1 MAAADLRE
9 TGPLRRG
16 TALASTYR
24 LQLRTP
30 ASDPD
35 GRGFTLADAEELVPY
50 LADLGVGS
58 VYLSPVLR
66 ATPGST
72 HGYDVVDPTIVAEEL
87 GGIDALRSLRRA
99 CRAHGLGVV
108 VDIVPN
114 HLGVDQPAANPWWW
128 DALRRGPESP
138 HFAFF
143 DFDTEP
149 GNGVDGRIA
158 IPVLGSPDDV
168 EQLVVVTPTDTG
180 SGTESGSGEAG
191 SAEAGSAEAELHFYD
206 HRFPVAPGT
215 GEGTAQ
221 QVHDRQHYRLV
232 HWREPLLGYRRFFT
246 VTGLA
251 GLRQEDP
258 AVFDAT
264 HAEVRRW
271 CEEDL
276 VDGIRVDHPDGLAD
290 PVGYARRLR
299 ELAGD
304 DRWLLVEKILA
315 PGSESTPPE
324 VLEPAMGVDGTT
336 GYDALRLIDQMLVDH
351 SGRARL
357 SEMATRYCGGPGDEE
372 QVHEQSTRLKR
383 TIVTEDLAPE
393 LARLARAV
401 RRDAAAGPAPDEV
414 DRDRTGGDDDEAA
427 LREAL
432 VSVIAHTPVYR
443 ADYPVLRGTLPAIL
457 EDLQHQR
464 PELSSALRL
473 VAGALAR
480 EGEASIRL
488 AQVTGAA
495 TAKAEEDRLFYR
507 LGRLVSL
514 NEVGGSPGRMG
525 IPVGAFHLS
534 MAERAVATPLAM
546 TALSTHD
553 TKRGEDVR
561 ARISV
566 LSQLPDEWAE
576 LVAEVFRAFPPP
588 AEDAGYFLLQVI
600 VGVWPESGGPGE
612 DLRSRLHDYAEKA
625 LREAAVHTTWTEQD
639 GDFESDA
646 HRWIDT
652 LLDSGG
658 ALLAPFVERIAP
670 AGRDNSLIAKA
681 TQLLSPG
688 VPDVYQGTEVWEDS
702 LVDPDNRR
710 FVDYRPLRSGAV
722 ARSGHPKFVLVR
734 EALRIRRAH
743 PEDLAGG
750 AHLPLPVQGPAAAD
764 VVAFTRSV
772 AGRPAVGMI
781 ARRRT
786 AVVGAADVTGT
797 SVQLPDGEWV
807 VRPDGPSIS
816 GRVDVGDLL
825 SGSPVV
831 LIVREAD

>member
-1 MAAADLRE
+1 MAAADLTG

-24 LQLRTP
+24 IQLRTP

-35 GRGFTLADAEELVPY
+35 GRGFVLADVEALVPY

-58 VYLSPVLR
+58 VYLSPILE

-72 HGYDVVDPTIVAEEL
+72 HGYDVVDPTTVAAEL
-87 GGIDALRSLRRA
+87 GGISALRSLRAA
-99 CRAHGLGVV
+99 CREHDLGLV

-114 HLGVDQPAANPWWW
+114 HLGVDRPAANRWWW

-138 HFAFF
+138 YFTYF

-149 GNGVDGRIA
+149 ANGADGRIA
-158 IPVLGSPDDV
+158 IPVLGSPEDV
-168 EQLVVVTPTDTG
+168 DQLVVVTPTDTATDTDT
-180 SGTESGSGEAG
+180 SDTDA
-191 SAEAGSAEAELHFYD
+191 AEAELHFYD

-215 GEGTAQ
+215 GGGTAQ

-264 HAEVRRW
+264 HAEVARW

-290 PVGYARRLR
+290 PVGYTRRLR
-299 ELAGD
+299 GLAGE

-315 PGSESTPPE
+315 PSE
-324 VLEPAMGVDGTT
+324 VLEPAMPVDGTT
-336 GYDALRLIDQMLVDH
+336 GYDALRLIDQMLVDR
-351 SGRARL
+351 GGQARL
-357 SEMATRYCGGPGDEE
+357 TELASRYCGGPGDEE
-372 QVHEQSTRLKR
+372 QVHDQSARLKR
-383 TIVTEDLAPE
+383 QIVLEDLAPE
-393 LARLARAV
+393 LGRLTRAV
-401 RRDAAAGPAPDEV
+401 RREAALGREPSV
-414 DRDRTGGDDDEAA
+414 VTGGDDEGAL

-432 VSVIAHTPVYR
+432 VSVIERTPAYR

-457 EDLQHQR
+457 DDLHRDR
-464 PELSSALRL
+464 PELAPVLGL

-480 EGEASIRL
+480 GAEASSRL

-525 IPVGAFHLS
+525 MQVEAFHLA
-534 MAERAVATPLAM
+534 MAERALASPLAM

-566 LSQLPDEWAE
+566 LSQLSDEWAD
-576 LVAEVFRAFPPP
+576 LVSEVFRTFPPP

-600 VGVWPESGGPGE
+600 VGVWPERDDPAD
-612 DLRSRLHDYAEKA
+612 DLRSRLHDYADKA
-625 LREAAVHTTWTEQD
+625 LREAAVHTTWTDQD
-639 GDFESDA
+639 ADFESAA

-658 ALLAPFVERIAP
+658 ALLTPFVDRIAP
-670 AGRDNSLIAKA
+670 AGRDNSLIAKS

-710 FVDYRPLRSGAV
+710 FVDYEPLRSGAV
-722 ARSGHPKFVLVR
+722 ARGGHPKFALVR

-743 PEDLAGG
+743 PAAMAAG
-750 AHLPLPVQGPAAAD
+750 AHVPLPVRGPAAAD
-764 VVAFTRSV
+764 VVAFTRFV
-772 AGRPAVGMI
+772 DGRATVGMI

-786 AVVGAADVTGT
+786 AVVGAGEFGGT
-797 SVQLPDGEWV
+797 EVLLPEGTWV
-807 VRPDGPSIS
+807 VRPDGSSIS

-825 SGSPVV
+825 AVSPVV
-831 LIVREAD
+831 LIVRSDD

>member
-1 MAAADLRE
+1 MATDDLSVS
-9 TGPLRRG
+9 GPLRRG
-16 TALASTYR
+16 AALASTYR

-35 GRGFTLADAEELVPY
+35 GRGFTLADARDLVPY

-58 VYLSPVLR
+58 VYLSPILE

-72 HGYDVVDPTIVAEEL
+72 HGYDVVDPTAVSAEL
-87 GGIDALRSLRRA
+87 GGIEALRALRAA
-99 CRAHGLGVV
+99 CREHGLGLV

-114 HLGVDQPAANPWWW
+114 HLGVDEPRANPWWW
-128 DALRRGPESP
+128 DALRRGPGSP
-138 HFAFF
+138 YFRYF

-149 GNGVDGRIA
+149 GNGAHGKIA
-158 IPVLGSPDDV
+158 LPVLGSPDD
-168 EQLVVVTPTDTG
+168 LG
-180 SGTESGSGEAG
+180 HL
-191 SAEAGSAEAELHFYD
+191 ELLGDGDELLLGFYE

-215 GEGTAQ
+215 GDGTARE
-221 QVHDRQHYRLV
+221 VHDRQHYRLV

-276 VDGIRVDHPDGLAD
+276 VDGIRVDHPDGLTD

-315 PGSESTPPE
+315 PDE
-324 VLEPAMGVDGTT
+324 VLDPAMGVDGTT
-336 GYDALRLIDQMLVDH
+336 GYDALRLVDQMLVDH
-351 SGRARL
+351 RGQDRL
-357 SEMATRYCGGPGDEE
+357 TGLAARYCGGPGDEE
-372 QVHEQSTRLKR
+372 QVHRQSAALKR
-383 TIVTEDLAPE
+383 EIVREDLAPE

-401 RRDAAAGPAPDEV
+401 RRDAATTPVSAGTATIGVGHGDHH
-414 DRDRTGGDDDEAA
+414 DDDNADDTA

-432 VSVIAHTPVYR
+432 VSVIAETPVYR
-443 ADYPVLRGTLPAIL
+443 ADYPVLRGTLPSIL
-457 EDLQHQR
+457 EDLLRRR
-464 PELSSALRL
+464 PELSAALAT
-473 VAGALAR
+473 VAGALSR
-480 EGEASIRL
+480 GGEASARL

-525 IPVGAFHLS
+525 MPVEAFHLA
-534 MAERAVATPLAM
+534 MAERASATPLTL

-566 LSQLPDEWAE
+566 LSQVPDEWAD
-576 LVAEVFRAFPPP
+576 LVERVFAAFPPP

-600 VGVWPESGGPGE
+600 VGVWPEHDGPGDE
-612 DLRSRLHDYAEKA
+612 LRTRLHDYADKA
-625 LREAAVHTTWTEQD
+625 MREAAVHTTWTDQD
-639 GDFESDA
+639 PGFESA
-646 HRWIDT
+646 VHEWIDA
-652 LLDSGG
+652 LLGSG
-658 ALLAPFVERIAP
+658 ASLLAPFVERIAP
-670 AGRDNSLIAKA
+670 PGRDNALVAKA
-681 TQLLSPG
+681 VQLLSPG
-688 VPDVYQGTEVWEDS
+688 VPDVYQGTEVWDDS

-710 FVDYRPLRSGAV
+710 PVDYGPLRSGAV
-722 ARSGHPKFVLVR
+722 ARSGHPKVALVR

-743 PEDLAGG
+743 PADLAGG
-750 AHLPLPVQGPAAAD
+750 AHVPLPVHGPAGAD

-772 AGRPAVGMI
+772 DGRPAVGLI

-786 AVVGAADVTGT
+786 AVVSADDLVGT
-797 SVQLPDGEWV
+797 SVALPEGTWT
-807 VRPDGPSIS
+807 VRPDGASIS
-816 GRVDVGDLL
+816 GRVDPGELL
-825 SGSPVV
+825 SESPVV
-831 LIVREAD
+831 LIVREDG

>member
-1 MAAADLRE
+1 MS
-9 TGPLRRG
+9 RG
-16 TALASTYR
+16 AALASTYR
-24 LQLRTP
+24 VQLRTP
-30 ASDPD
+30 SSDPD
-35 GRGFTLADAEELVPY
+35 GRGFTLADARELVPY

-58 VYLSPVLR
+58 VYLSPVLT

-72 HGYDVVDPTIVAEEL
+72 HGYDVVDPTTVSPEL
-87 GGIDALRSLRRA
+87 GGIEGLRSLRAA
-99 CRAHGLGVV
+99 CRAHGLGLV

-114 HLGVDQPAANPWWW
+114 HLGVEEPAANAWWW
-128 DALRRGPESP
+128 DALRRGPDSP
-138 HFAFF
+138 YSSYF

-149 GNGVDGRIA
+149 DNGAAGRIA
-158 IPVLGSPDDV
+158 IPVLGSPEDV
-168 EQLVVVTPTDTG
+168 ADLVVVPAA
-180 SGTESGSGEAG
+180 GTADSDSGEF
-191 SAEAGSAEAELHFYD
+191 ELHFYD

-215 GEGTAQ
+215 EEGTAQ
-221 QVHDRQHYRLV
+221 EVHDRQHYRLV

-290 PVGYARRLR
+290 PVGYGRRLR
-299 ELAGD
+299 ELAGE

-315 PGSESTPPE
+315 PDE

-336 GYDALRLIDQMLVDH
+336 GYDALRLIDQVLVDH
-351 SGRARL
+351 RGRARL
-357 SEMATRYCGGPGDEE
+357 TELAERYCGGPGDEA
-372 QVHEQSTRLKR
+372 QVHEQSALLKR
-383 TIVTEDLAPE
+383 QIVTEDLAPE

-401 RRDAAAGPAPDEV
+401 RRDAGVGGGIGAAALV
-414 DRDRTGGDDDEAA
+414 DHRDAVDHTHDDDDEDAE

-432 VSVIAHTPVYR
+432 VSVIARTPVYR
-443 ADYPVLRGTLPAIL
+443 GDYPVLRGTLPAIL
-457 EDLQHQR
+457 DDLQRER
-464 PELSSALRL
+464 PELTSVLPL

-480 EGEASIRL
+480 AGEASARL

-525 IPVGAFHLS
+525 LSVDAFHLA
-534 MAERAVATPLAM
+534 MAERAGSAPLTL

-566 LSQLPDEWAE
+566 LSQVPEEWAGF
-576 LVAEVFRAFPPP
+576 VAEVFAAFPPP
-588 AEDAGYFLLQVI
+588 AQDAGYFLLQVI
-600 VGVWPESGGPGE
+600 VGVWPELGGPTDE
-612 DLRSRLHDYAEKA
+612 LRSRLHEYAEKA
-625 LREAAVHTTWTEQD
+625 MREAAVHTTWTDQD
-639 GDFESDA
+639 AEFESAA
-646 HRWIDT
+646 HQWIDT
-652 LLDSGG
+652 LLDSG
-658 ALLAPFVERIAP
+658 APLVAPFVGRIAP

-681 TQLLSPG
+681 LQLLSPG

-710 FVDYRPLRSGAV
+710 FVDYGPLRSGAV
-722 ARSGHPKFVLVR
+722 ARAGHAKFTLVR
-734 EALRIRRAH
+734 EALRPRRAH
-743 PEDLAGG
+743 PEAMAAGP
-750 AHLPLPVQGPAAAD
+750 HVPLPVQGPAAGD
-764 VVAFTRSV
+764 VVAFTRAV
-772 AGRPAVGMI
+772 DGRPLIGMI

-786 AVVGAADVTGT
+786 AVVGAGDFEGT
-797 SVQLPDGEWV
+797 VVLLPEGSWA
-807 VRPDGPSIS
+807 VRPDGASIS
-816 GRVDVGDLL
+816 GRVDLGELL
-825 SGSPVV
+825 SETAVV
-831 LIVREAD
+831 LIVREDG

>member
-1 MAAADLRE
+1 MAAAGLPG

-16 TALASTYR
+16 AALASTYR
-24 LQLRTP
+24 VQLRTP

-35 GRGFTLADAEELVPY
+35 GRGFTLADVEELLPY

-58 VYLSPVLR
+58 VYLSPLLT

-72 HGYDVVDPTIVAEEL
+72 HGYDVVDPTTVSPDL
-87 GGIDALRSLRRA
+87 GGISGLRSLRAA
-99 CRAHGLGVV
+99 CRAHGLGLV

-114 HLGVDQPAANPWWW
+114 HLGVDQPAANAWWW
-128 DALRRGPESP
+128 DALRRGPDSP
-138 HFAFF
+138 HFSFF
-143 DFDTEP
+143 DFDTESA
-149 GNGVDGRIA
+149 NGADGRIA

-168 EQLVVVTPTDTG
+168 EHLVVVPSSDTG
-180 SGTESGSGEAG
+180 SDSDTG
-191 SAEAGSAEAELHFYD
+191 EAELHFYD
-206 HRFPVAPGT
+206 HRFPIAPGT
-215 GEGTAQ
+215 DHGSPQE
-221 QVHDRQHYRLV
+221 VHDRQHYRLV

-290 PVGYARRLR
+290 PVGYGRRLR

-315 PGSESTPPE
+315 PDE

-336 GYDALRLIDQMLVDH
+336 GYDALRLIDQLLVDP
-351 SGRARL
+351 SGRDRL
-357 SEMATRYCGGPGDEE
+357 TGLAEHYCGGAGDEE
-372 QVHEQSTRLKR
+372 YVHAQSALLKR
-383 TIVTEDLAPE
+383 RIVTEDLAPE

-401 RRDAAAGPAPDEV
+401 RRDAGVGAAPSGGPVPPS
-414 DRDRTGGDDDEAA
+414 GDDHDDDNEAT

-432 VSVIAHTPVYR
+432 VSVIARTPVYR
-443 ADYPVLRGTLPAIL
+443 GDYPVLRGTLPAIL
-457 EDLQHQR
+457 DDLQRER
-464 PELSSALRL
+464 PESAPALRL
-473 VAGALAR
+473 VGGALAR
-480 EGEASIRL
+480 GGEASARL

-525 IPVGAFHLS
+525 MSVEAFHLT
-534 MAERAVATPLAM
+534 MAERAGAAPLTL

-566 LSQLPDEWAE
+566 LSQLPDEWAGFVDE
-576 LVAEVFRAFPPP
+576 LFAAYPPP

-600 VGVWPESGGPGE
+600 VGVWPELGGPTE
-612 DLRSRLHDYAEKA
+612 DLRSRLHAYAEKA
-625 LREAAVHTTWTEQD
+625 MREAAVHTTWTDQD
-639 GDFESDA
+639 PEFESAA
-646 HRWIDT
+646 HQWIDT
-652 LLDSGG
+652 LLESGAG
-658 ALLAPFVERIAP
+658 LIAPFVERIAP

-681 TQLLSPG
+681 LQLLSPG

-710 FVDYRPLRSGAV
+710 FVDYGPLRTGAV
-722 ARSGHPKFVLVR
+722 ARAGHPKFTLVR
-734 EALRIRRAH
+734 EALRLRRAH
-743 PEDLAGG
+743 PEAMAAGP
-750 AHLPLPVQGPAAAD
+750 HVPLPVQGPAAGD
-764 VVAFTRSV
+764 VVAFTRTV
-772 AGRPAVGMI
+772 DGRAAVGMI

-786 AVVGAADVTGT
+786 AVMAASGFAGT
-797 SVQLPDGEWV
+797 VVLLPEGSWA
-807 VRPDGPSIS
+807 VRPEGARIS
-816 GRVDVGDLL
+816 GRVDIGELL
-825 SGSPVV
+825 SATAVV
-831 LIVREAD
+831 LIVRDED

>member
-1 MAAADLRE
+1 MAAAELPGA
-9 TGPLRRG
+9 GPLRRG
-16 TALASTYR
+16 AALASTYR
-24 LQLRTP
+24 VQLRTP

-35 GRGFTLADAEELVPY
+35 GRGFVLADVEDLVPY

-58 VYLSPVLR
+58 VYLSPMMT

-72 HGYDVVDPTIVAEEL
+72 HGYDVVDPTTVAEEL
-87 GGIDALRSLRRA
+87 GGIDALRSLRQA
-99 CRAHGLGVV
+99 CRAHGLGVI

-114 HLGVDQPAANPWWW
+114 HLGVDQPVANRWWW
-128 DALRRGPESP
+128 DALRRGPDSP
-138 HFAFF
+138 YFTYF

-149 GNGVDGRIA
+149 ANGADGRIA

-168 EQLVVVTPTDTG
+168 EQLVVVTPT
-180 SGTESGSGEAG
+180 S
-191 SAEAGSAEAELHFYD
+191 SAETELHFYD

-264 HAEVRRW
+264 HSEVRRW

-315 PGSESTPPE
+315 PAE
-324 VLEPAMGVDGTT
+324 VLEPAMPVDGTT
-336 GYDALRLIDQMLVDH
+336 GYDALRLIDQMLVDN

-357 SEMATRYCGGPGDEE
+357 TELAERYSGGPGDEE
-372 QVHEQSTRLKR
+372 QVHEQSALLKR
-383 TIVTEDLAPE
+383 QIVAEDLAPE

-401 RRDAAAGPAPDEV
+401 LRDATGGQEPSGV
-414 DRDRTGGDDDEAA
+414 TGGDDEDAL

-432 VSVIAHTPVYR
+432 VSVIAQTPAYR
-443 ADYPVLRGTLPAIL
+443 ADYPVLRGTLPSIL
-457 EDLQHQR
+457 EDLQRQR
-464 PELSSALRL
+464 PELSPALRL
-473 VAGALAR
+473 VAGALAHG
-480 EGEASIRL
+480 GEASIRL

-525 IPVGAFHLS
+525 LPVDAFHLA
-534 MAERAVATPLAM
+534 MAERALATPLAM

-566 LSQLPDEWAE
+566 ISQVPEEWAD
-576 LVAEVFRAFPPP
+576 LVSEVFREFPPP
-588 AEDAGYFLLQVI
+588 AEDTGYFLLQVI
-600 VGVWPESGGPGE
+600 VGVWPESGEPTG

-625 LREAAVHTTWTEQD
+625 LREAAVHTTWTDQD
-639 GDFESDA
+639 GDFESAA

-658 ALLAPFVERIAP
+658 ALLNPFVDRIAP

-710 FVDYRPLRSGAV
+710 FVDYEPLRSGAV
-722 ARSGHPKFVLVR
+722 ARSGHPKFALVR

-743 PEDLAGG
+743 PAAMAAG
-750 AHLPLPVQGPAAAD
+750 AHVPLPVQGPAAAD
-764 VVAFTRSV
+764 VVAFSRIV
-772 AGRPAVGMI
+772 DGRAAVGMI

-786 AVVGAADVTGT
+786 AVMAASDFTGT
-797 SVQLPDGEWV
+797 VVLLPEGTWA
-807 VRPDGPSIS
+807 VRPDGSPIS
-816 GRVDVGDLL
+816 GQVDIGDLL
-825 SGSPVV
+825 DGSPVV
-831 LIVREAD
+831 LIVREDG

>member
-1 MAAADLRE
+1 MAHEDRAGAGALS
-9 TGPLRRG
+9 RG
-16 TALASTYR
+16 AALASTYR

-30 ASDPD
+30 ASDPN
-35 GRGFTLADAEELVPY
+35 GRGFVLADVEDLVPY

-58 VYLSPVLR
+58 VYLSPILE

-72 HGYDVVDPTIVAEEL
+72 HGYDVVDPTRVAAEL
-87 GGIDALRSLRRA
+87 GGIDALRSLRA
-99 CRAHGLGVV
+99 TCREHGLGVV

-114 HLGVDQPAANPWWW
+114 HLGVDRPTANRWWW

-138 HFAFF
+138 YFSYF

-149 GNGVDGRIA
+149 ANGADGRIA
-158 IPVLGSPDDV
+158 IPVLGSPEDV
-168 EQLVVVTPTDTG
+168 GELVVVTPTDTDT
-180 SGTESGSGEAG
+180 SDSDA
-191 SAEAGSAEAELHFYD
+191 AEAELRFYD

-215 GEGTAQ
+215 GGGTAQ
-221 QVHDRQHYRLV
+221 EVHDRQHYRLV

-299 ELAGD
+299 GLAGE

-315 PGSESTPPE
+315 PAE
-324 VLEPAMGVDGTT
+324 VLDPAMPVDGTT
-336 GYDALRLIDQMLVDH
+336 GYDALRLIDQILVDP
-351 SGRARL
+351 GGQARL
-357 SEMATRYCGGPGDEE
+357 TEQAARYCGGPGDEE
-372 QVHEQSTRLKR
+372 QVHEQSARLKR
-383 TIVTEDLAPE
+383 QIVLEDLAPE
-393 LARLARAV
+393 LGRLTRAV
-401 RRDAAAGPAPDEV
+401 RRDAAVGRDASEV
-414 DRDRTGGDDDEAA
+414 TSGDDDEEAQ
-427 LREAL
+427 LRETL

-443 ADYPVLRGTLPAIL
+443 ADYPVLRGTLPGIL
-457 EDLQHQR
+457 EGLHRDR
-464 PELSSALRL
+464 PELGPALGL

-480 EGEASIRL
+480 AAEASVRL

-525 IPVGAFHLS
+525 LPVDAFHLA
-534 MAERAVATPLAM
+534 MAERARATPLAM

-566 LSQLPDEWAE
+566 LSQLPDEWAH
-576 LVAEVFRAFPPP
+576 LVSEVFRSFPPP

-600 VGVWPESGGPGE
+600 VGVWPAGDDLDGHELPD
-612 DLRSRLHDYAEKA
+612 DLRPRLHDYAEKA
-625 LREAAVHTTWTEQD
+625 LREAAVHTTWTSQD
-639 GDFESDA
+639 GDFESAA
-646 HRWIDT
+646 HGWIDT

-658 ALLAPFVERIAP
+658 ALLTPFVERIAP
-670 AGRDNSLIAKA
+670 AGRDNSLIAKT

-710 FVDYRPLRSGAV
+710 FVDYEPLRSGAV
-722 ARSGHPKFVLVR
+722 ARGGHPKFALVR
-734 EALRIRRAH
+734 EVLRFRRSH
-743 PEDLAGG
+743 PASMATGPHLA
-750 AHLPLPVQGPAAAD
+750 LPVQGPSSGD
-764 VVAFTRSV
+764 VVAFARIV
-772 AGRPAVGMI
+772 DGHAAIGMI

-786 AVVGAADVTGT
+786 AVLGADDFRGT
-797 SVQLPDGEWV
+797 EVVLPAGTWV
-807 VRPDGPSIS
+807 VRPGGPVIS
-816 GRVDVGDLL
+816 SRVDVGDLL
-825 SGSPVV
+825 VGSPVV
-831 LIVREAD
+831 LLVREDD

>member
-1 MAAADLRE
+1 MAAADSRGPGA
-9 TGPLRRG
+9 GPLARAG
-16 TALASTYR
+16 ALSSTYR
-24 LQLRTP
+24 VQLRTP
-30 ASDPD
+30 SSDPD
-35 GRGFTLADAEELVPY
+35 GRGFTLADVRDLVPY

-58 VYLSPVLR
+58 VYLSPLLT

-72 HGYDVVDPTIVAEEL
+72 HGYDVVDPTTVSPEL
-87 GGIDALRSLRRA
+87 GGISGLRSLRAA
-99 CRAHGLGVV
+99 CRAHGLGIV

-114 HLGVDQPAANPWWW
+114 HLGVEDPAAGAWWW
-128 DALRRGPESP
+128 DALRRGPDSP
-138 HFAFF
+138 YFSFF

-149 GNGVDGRIA
+149 GNGADGKIA
-158 IPVLGSPDDV
+158 LPVLGSPDDV
-168 EQLVVVTPTDTG
+168 ADLVVVPSDPRTDTDTRTGTG
-180 SGTESGSGEAG
+180 SG
-191 SAEAGSAEAELHFYD
+191 EAELHFYD

-215 GEGTAQ
+215 GQGSPQE
-221 QVHDRQHYRLV
+221 VHDRQHYRLV

-290 PVGYARRLR
+290 PVGYGRRLR
-299 ELAGD
+299 ALAGN

-315 PGSESTPPE
+315 PGTGSTPPE
-324 VLEPAMGVDGTT
+324 ALEPAMGVDGTT
-336 GYDALRLIDQMLVDH
+336 GYDALRLIDQVLVDPQ
-351 SGRARL
+351 GRGRL
-357 SEMATRYCGGPGDEE
+357 TELAERYCGGPGDEDH
-372 QVHEQSTRLKR
+372 VHQQSALLKR
-383 TIVTEDLAPE
+383 QIVLEDLAPE
-393 LARLARAV
+393 LGRLTRAV
-401 RRDAAAGPAPDEV
+401 RRDAGLDAGPLVADHT
-414 DRDRTGGDDDEAA
+414 DHDDEAGTV

-432 VSVIAHTPVYR
+432 VSVIARTPVYR
-443 ADYPVLRGTLPAIL
+443 GDYPVLRGTLPAIL
-457 EDLQHQR
+457 DELQRER
-464 PELSSALRL
+464 PELHPALNV

-480 EGEASIRL
+480 AGEASARL

-525 IPVGAFHLS
+525 MTVAAFHLA
-534 MAERAVATPLAM
+534 MAERAAAAPLTL

-566 LSQLPDEWAE
+566 LSQVPDEWAGF
-576 LVAEVFRAFPPP
+576 VADVFAAFPPP
-588 AEDAGYFLLQVI
+588 AEDAGYFLLQVL
-600 VGVWPESGGPGE
+600 VGVWPELGAPTEG
-612 DLRSRLHDYAEKA
+612 LRSRLHAYAEKA
-625 LREAAVHTTWTEQD
+625 LREAAVHTTWTD
-639 GDFESDA
+639 PGSRFESAA
-646 HRWIDT
+646 HDWIDA

-658 ALLAPFVERIAP
+658 PLLAPFVARIAP

-681 TQLLSPG
+681 LQLLSPG

-710 FVDYRPLRSGAV
+710 FVDWDPLRSGAV
-722 ARSGHPKFVLVR
+722 ARSGHAKYTLVR
-734 EALRIRRAH
+734 EALRFRRAH
-743 PEDLAGG
+743 PAAMAAGP
-750 AHLPLPVQGPAAAD
+750 HVPLPVEGPAAGD

-772 AGRPAVGMI
+772 DGRAAVGMI

-786 AVVGAADVTGT
+786 AVVAASQFAGT
-797 SVQLPDGEWV
+797 VVLLPEGSWA
-807 VRPDGPSIS
+807 VRPDGARVH
-816 GRVDVGDLL
+816 GRVDLGELL
-825 SGSPVV
+825 SQTAVV
-831 LIVREAD
+831 LIVRDED